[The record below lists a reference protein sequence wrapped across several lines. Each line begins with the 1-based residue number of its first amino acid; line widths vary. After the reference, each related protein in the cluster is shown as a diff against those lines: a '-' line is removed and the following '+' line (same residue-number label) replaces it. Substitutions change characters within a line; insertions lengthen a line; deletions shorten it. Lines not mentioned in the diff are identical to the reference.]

1 VGSLARRRGLICT
14 GGSDYFSAGTRQP
27 DGRTLPE
34 WPLTMRVE
42 RRRIPELSYMDR
54 SDTEDPILWAITVQL

>member
-1 VGSLARRRGLICT
+1 
-14 GGSDYFSAGTRQP
+14 
-27 DGRTLPE
+27 
-34 WPLTMRVE
+34 MRVE